1 MKIHLVVMVGLA
13 LGLILLVSAFAT
25 GGGVAAQAACDRWV
39 VTEGADTSDCS
50 DEAHP
55 CRTVQYA
62 IDQAVGGDV
71 ICVAALGA
79 VLDPT
84 IYHEHL
90 YIDQTLTLDGKW
102 SATCSPITFAC
113 DFIPVTCTPERVVL
127 DGFRQGRVI
136 TIDGD
141 IEPTVDC
148 FTITGG
154 NANGLGGDP
163 PSGSRGELAENHAGG
178 GIYSRD
184 AAPIIINN
192 VITDN
197 YGCMDCTAYGRGGG
211 VYVLNAPG
219 TAIISRNVIAGN
231 AADFNSTWGTGGGIM
246 LRDSDAQVSYNT
258 ITDNRAGFS
267 AGEGGGI
274 AIKGGMPTI
283 AHNEI
288 SGNVAGQAV
297 RGMGGG
303 IYVWSSTT
311 AIIEHNLILKNL
323 AINDDGDPVFQSVGG
338 GIYYGGSPTVVAVIR
353 GNTING
359 NVASPYS
366 PSGAGGGIYLAGL
379 VAPSTVS
386 GNHLESNIAGYNCD
400 GEGGGVYVG
409 GGEVTV
415 EGNELVDNSATWAGD
430 MGMGG
435 GLYIEG
441 GSVLVQDN
449 AITSNHGGGF
459 PGFPSEAVGYG
470 GGMMISGSLT
480 IVQDNL
486 IEDNDAT
493 KGEAPGIGGGIY
505 GLYGSVR
512 IARNMIAENQ
522 GTPVSIGFGGG
533 AYLQEMDTWLDANAI
548 LDNVAAGTSTGR
560 GGGVRLVSCAP
571 FTLTNNIIAGNQASQ
586 YGSGVAIAAGSTGT
600 LAHNTIADNLLG
612 DGVGV
617 YVDVTGIVEL
627 LSNIIAGHGTGI
639 LNGGGT
645 DVGAKY
651 TLFENNSTDYSAGVI
666 STYPVAPPAALL
678 ADYHIGSGSNAIDN
692 APVLSW
698 LTWDVDGMTRPM
710 GSRWDVG
717 ADEYGC
723 RVYLPLL
730 MRNPPSRGMGDRR

>member
-1 MKIHLVVMVGLA
+1 MKIHLVVTVGLA
-13 LGLILLVSAFAT
+13 WVLILLVSAFAP
-25 GGGVAAQAACDRWV
+25 GGGVTAQGRCDRWV
-39 VTEGADTSDCS
+39 VTEGANTSDCS

-55 CRTVQYA
+55 CKTVQYA
-62 IDQAVGGDV
+62 IDQAADGDV

-90 YIDQTLTLDGKW
+90 FIDQTLTLDGKW

-113 DFIPVTCTPERVVL
+113 DFIPVICTPERVVI

-136 TIDGD
+136 TIDGN

-163 PSGSRGELAENHAGG
+163 PAGSWGELAENHAGG

-192 VITDN
+192 IITDN

-211 VYVLNAPG
+211 VYLLNAPG

-246 LRDSDAQVSYNT
+246 LRDSDAQVSNNT

-283 AHNEI
+283 AYNEI

-311 AIIEHNLILKNL
+311 AIIEHNLVLKNL
-323 AINDDGDPVFQSVGG
+323 AINDDGDPVFKSVGG
-338 GIYYGGSPTVVAVIR
+338 GIYYGGAPTVVAVIR

-366 PSGAGGGIYLAGL
+366 PSGGGGGIYLAGL
-379 VAPSTVS
+379 VAPSVVS
-386 GNHLESNIAGYNCD
+386 GNHLESNIAGHNCD

-409 GGEVTV
+409 GSEVTI
-415 EGNELVDNSATWAGD
+415 EGNELVDNSATWAGSL
-430 MGMGG
+430 GTGG
-435 GLYIEG
+435 GLYIVG
-441 GSVLVQDN
+441 GSVLVQNN
-449 AITSNHGGGF
+449 AITSNYGGGF
-459 PGFPSEAVGYG
+459 PGSPSTATGFG
-470 GGMMISGSLT
+470 GGIAISGSLT

-486 IEDNDAT
+486 IENNAAT
-493 KGEAPGIGGGIY
+493 NSTGPGAGGGIY
-505 GLYGSVR
+505 GVYGSVQ
-512 IARNMIAENQ
+512 IARNVIAGNQ
-522 GTPVSIGFGGG
+522 GSPAVMGLGGG
-533 AYLQEMDTWLDANAI
+533 AYLQEMAPWLDANTV
-548 LDNVAAGTSTGR
+548 LDNVAAGGTMGR

-571 FTLTNNIIAGNQASQ
+571 FTLTNNIIARNQASQ
-586 YGSGVAIAAGSTGT
+586 YGSGVAIATGSTGM

-617 YVDVTGIVEL
+617 YVDVTGNVEL
-627 LSNIIAGHGTGI
+627 LSNIIAGHDTGVF
-639 LNGGGT
+639 NDGGA
-645 DVGAKY
+645 DVGASY
-651 TLFENNSTDYSAGVI
+651 TLFEGNTTNYSAGVI

-678 ADYHIGSGSNAIDN
+678 ADYRIGSGSNAIDH
-692 APVLSW
+692 APDLSW
-698 LTWDVDGMTRPM
+698 LTWDIDGDTRPI
-710 GSRWDVG
+710 GLVWDVG
-717 ADEYGC
+717 ADEYGF
-723 RVYLPLL
+723 RVHLPLV
-730 MRNPPSRGMGDRR
+730 MRNPPSRGMGERR